1 VATISEGIKLRA
13 TIVVRGVLRY
23 RNLPKQAQPNRIFL
37 FKKGEQYVQ
46 PTWQKN
52 LQEEDR

>member
-13 TIVVRGVLRY
+13 AIVVRGVLRY

-37 FKKGEQYVQ
+37 FRKGEQYVQ
-46 PTWQKN
+46 PTWQKKSAG
-52 LQEEDR
+52 RR